1 MESSPS
7 EGQAESL
14 KKASDCLARSIEF
27 LTHEDTYNAL
37 LQLQKARAI
46 LDSLSAKGREGKV
59 EVNHDWAV
67 VDPYTAQCRLCG
79 KRRPLRSE
87 DRTLMPLAFE

>member
-1 MESSPS
+1 MEASPPGGQE
-7 EGQAESL
+7 EGL
-14 KKASDCLARSIEF
+14 KKASDYLARSIEF
-27 LTHEDTYNAL
+27 LTHEDTFNAL

-67 VDPYTAQCRLCG
+67 IDPYTAQCRLCG
-79 KRRPLRSE
+79 KRRPLRAE